1 MAPIKRAVALI
12 TYFQFRKH
20 QTPLLHL

>member
-1 MAPIKRAVALI
+1 MAPIKTAVALI

-20 QTPLLHL
+20 QTPMFHL